1 VIGRVGEAF
10 GLSAAFGRHFGIHG
24 TAFALTEELE
34 RGRGRGGGYKQ
45 MLGADYAQRIG
56 SGTAAFEYLS
66 VSQGEDSTTPN
77 RQRWDLSYRAHLGRD
92 ISVLFGATWLQ
103 EEEEALLRLR
113 GWIPAGKN
121 LILEP
126 YLRVRQGKVWDGG
139 LAMRVK
145 L

>member
-1 VIGRVGEAF
+1 
-10 GLSAAFGRHFGIHG
+10 
-24 TAFALTEELE
+24 
-34 RGRGRGGGYKQ
+34 
-45 MLGADYAQRIG
+45 
-56 SGTAAFEYLS
+56 LS

-77 RQRWDLSYRAHLGRD
+77 RQRWDLSYRVHLGRD
-92 ISVLFGATWLQ
+92 ISVLVGATWLQ

-126 YLRVRQGKVWDGG
+126 YLRARQGKVWDGG
-139 LAMRVK
+139 LTMRVK